1 MMSLSKVMIFASG
14 ALLGFGAA
22 ITWAEDRAA
31 KRYSESEEFRRRA
44 QEIAAERARAQTE
57 SPVTFPETG
66 AAVTMV
72 KPMDYRPEL
81 GRRGHSL
88 GLVVAG
94 ELTDPIEG
102 GLYDVVVDPD
112 YLKLVAVAEEGPS
125 FEIIEEEDFFDE
137 EDGRE
142 KHQVEFMVDGDGAVS
157 FTMDMHPLDDC
168 EDHLGRTI
176 LRDFYGELGW
186 FSSDRDR
193 VLYLRNHGRN
203 ADYEIAQAL
212 P

>member
-57 SPVTFPETG
+57 GPVTLRDT
-66 AAVTMV
+66 AAAMA
-72 KPMDYRPEL
+72 KAMDYRPEL
-81 GRRGHSL
+81 GLKGHSL
-88 GLVVAG
+88 GLVVDEMHQIA
-94 ELTDPIEG
+94 DPIEG
-102 GLYDVVVDPD
+102 GLDNFVVDPD
-112 YLKLVAVAEEGPS
+112 YPKLVAVAEEGPS

-142 KHQVEFMVDGDGAVS
+142 KHQVEFMVDGDDVS
-157 FTMDMHPLDDC
+157 FTMDMHPLDDW
-168 EDHLGRTI
+168 EDHLGMTI
-176 LRDFYGELGW
+176 LRDFYDELGRL
-186 FSSDRDR
+186 SSDRER

-203 ADYEIAQAL
+203 SDYEIAQAL